1 MREYMKE
8 ELMRSLE
15 KLRMV
20 TCCKAAALIISKT
33 TRNKK
38 NQAAGKRKLNL
49 EHVREIE
56 GHSFRK

>member
-20 TCCKAAALIISKT
+20 TCCKAAALLAKQLGTRKT
-33 TRNKK
+33 RLPEKEN
-38 NQAAGKRKLNL
+38 
-49 EHVREIE
+49 
-56 GHSFRK
+56 